1 MAVPVPQEDLWCR
14 RACPTLY
21 TDIGNWLA
29 TCSGLRPSDSS
40 IPRAV
45 KRFER
50 DGLTGQIDRYEDAAA
65 TPSLRKA
72 GTASPGSLLSPGC
85 SMTFPDSVPAGH
97 DHEAANA
104 EAGAY
109 RPCRRSQRRGTAGGD
124 AAEGVPTIGP
134 AAARLLSG
142 PRYLHAA
149 VQQRDQESSS
159 NPFAPSSLVLSDRA
173 SVKVEELSKRDAISE
188 EDFQILYGTL
198 P

>member
-1 MAVPVPQEDLWCR
+1 VPSRMPDAIHRHRQLAGDLQRSTSQRQLHPPC
-14 RACPTLY
+14 
-21 TDIGNWLA
+21 
-29 TCSGLRPSDSS
+29 
-40 IPRAV
+40 
-45 KRFER
+45 
-50 DGLTGQIDRYEDAAA
+50 GQADAAA